1 MSGLWRL
8 SGNPGFE
15 ATTSTSLLEGMVPVR
30 GSRARTMPA
39 EASGSRPFANE
50 EWPCHMEVG
59 ASRRYWL
66 AIVLASWAACA
77 AAQADEV
84 SPAPSAK
91 AGDRLNAQAAGAET
105 KPAPAETPVR
115 KSRFRRLLDRSLLRV

>member
-1 MSGLWRL
+1 MKSSRSRRRPADDPGCRDRGVFPE
-8 SGNPGFE
+8 SPGFE
-15 ATTSTSLLEGMVPVR
+15 ATASRSLLEGMVPAR
-30 GSRARTMPA
+30 GSRTRTMPA

-77 AAQADEV
+77 AARADEL
-84 SPAPSAK
+84 SPAPAAV
-91 AGDRLNAQAAGAET
+91 AGDRLNA
-105 KPAPAETPVR
+105 
-115 KSRFRRLLDRSLLRV
+115 